1 MNFSDHQKGLLLTF
15 IAVLILS
22 PDALLVRLIHS
33 DIQTLLF
40 WRCLL
45 TATVMSLFL
54 FIRYRG
60 RFFHSFY
67 VTGKTGLLSAL
78 IITVGSLLFIH
89 SLKQTTAANTL
100 IILAATPIVS
110 SLFSWLF
117 LRESIPLRTKVAIFT
132 CFGGIL
138 LIFSGSLE
146 SGLLLGDLLAL
157 GATIMWGANIVVI
170 RSGKEVNMIPAN
182 VLGNLSVVAIVLLLG
197 AQPLEV
203 TSGEAGLL
211 LLLGGV
217 ILPISFAMITLSPRY
232 LQAPEVS
239 LILLIET
246 VLGPLWV
253 WLALGEIPH
262 TRTLIAGALILGTLL
277 IHTSVS
283 LRKDPV
289 TGAQKRGPKRPI

>member
-1 MNFSDHQKGLLLTF
+1 MTLSDHQKGLLLTF

-33 DIQTLLF
+33 DIPTLLF

-45 TATVMSLFL
+45 TATMMSLFL
-54 FIRYRG
+54 LVRYRG
-60 RFFHSFY
+60 RFFYSFY
-67 VTGKTGLLSAL
+67 ATGKTGLLSAL
-78 IITVGSLLFIH
+78 TITIGSLLFIH

-100 IILAATPIVS
+100 IILAAAPIAS

-117 LRESIPLRTKVAIFT
+117 LRESIPLRTKVSIFT

-146 SGLLLGDLLAL
+146 SGLLLGDLMAL

-182 VLGNLSVVAIVLLLG
+182 VLGNLSVVLIVLLLG
-197 AQPLEV
+197 AHPLEV
-203 TSGEAGLL
+203 TSEDAGLL

-246 VLGPLWV
+246 VLGPIWV
-253 WLALGEIPH
+253 WLALGEVPH
-262 TRTLIAGALILGTLL
+262 IRTLIAGALILGTLL
-277 IHTSVS
+277 IHTSFS
-283 LRKDPV
+283 LRKE
-289 TGAQKRGPKRPI
+289 ARP